1 MSNSRIVADRL
12 DEDERRKLNL
22 PRQGE
27 TWFVTES
34 GLYAVIVRSDKPN
47 ARKFRKWVTSEVLP
61 SIRKTGSYNKP
72 MTTARKLY
80 AFLEMD
86 KSHYSRWVKANI
98 VDNEFATENED
109 YFYSPSMANESSR
122 GNFADDYKLT
132 AHFAKKLSMKGNGE
146 KAEEARE
153 YFTHL
158 EERMK
163 QKVIDLNQLSPELQ
177 MFQKIFNSVAEQQLE
192 QKRQAEQLNH
202 VEQRVESIREVVALD
217 TTSWR
222 DDTGNILRK
231 ISMELGGGQAYSQVR
246 AESYELLS
254 KRMGVNL
261 KQRLTNKRRRMA
273 DEGICKSTR
282 DKLSYVDIIAEDKK
296 LIEGYTAIVKEMAI
310 RYGVGKD

>member
-1 MSNSRIVADRL
+1 MNDLETTKMQTPIEIAL
-12 DEDERRKLNL
+12 GIDEN
-22 PRQGE
+22 G
-27 TWFVTES
+27 
-34 GLYAVIVRSDKPN
+34 
-47 ARKFRKWVTSEVLP
+47 
-61 SIRKTGSYNKP
+61 
-72 MTTARKLY
+72 MTTAKKLY
-80 AFLEMD
+80 EFLEMD
-86 KSHYSRWVKANI
+86 SRNYSRWCKSNI
-98 VDNEFATENED
+98 TENEFAEENVD
-109 YFYSPSMANESSR
+109 YWAFFINEEW
-122 GNFADDYKLT
+122 GGQATTDYKLT
-132 AHFAKKLSMKGNGE
+132 AHFAKKLSMKGNGA
-146 KAEEARE
+146 KAEEARD
-153 YFTHL
+153 YFTTL
-158 EERMK
+158 EERVK

-202 VEQRVESIREVVALD
+202 VERRVESIREVVALD

>member
-1 MSNSRIVADRL
+1 MNELETSKMQTPIEIAL
-12 DEDERRKLNL
+12 GIDEN
-22 PRQGE
+22 G
-27 TWFVTES
+27 
-34 GLYAVIVRSDKPN
+34 
-47 ARKFRKWVTSEVLP
+47 
-61 SIRKTGSYNKP
+61 

-80 AFLEMD
+80 EFLELD
-86 KSHYSRWVKANI
+86 SRNYSRWCKSNI
-98 VDNEFATENED
+98 VENEFAEENVD
-109 YFYSPSMANESSR
+109 YWAFVIDEER
-122 GNFADDYKLT
+122 NFNPNPTTDYKLT
-132 AHFAKKLSMKGNGE
+132 AHFAKKLSMKGNGA
-146 KAEEARE
+146 KAEEARN
-153 YFTHL
+153 YFTTL
-158 EERMK
+158 EERVK

-296 LIEGYTAIVKEMAI
+296 LVEGYMAIVKEMAI
-310 RYGVGKD
+310 KYGVGKEF

>member
-1 MSNSRIVADRL
+1 MNELLESTKMKTPIEIAL
-12 DEDERRKLNL
+12 GIDEN
-22 PRQGE
+22 G
-27 TWFVTES
+27 
-34 GLYAVIVRSDKPN
+34 
-47 ARKFRKWVTSEVLP
+47 
-61 SIRKTGSYNKP
+61 

-80 AFLEMD
+80 AFLELD
-86 KSHYSRWVKANI
+86 SRNYSRWCKSNI
-98 VDNEFATENED
+98 TENEFAEENVD
-109 YFYSPSMANESSR
+109 YFYSSSMKSEQGR
-122 GNFADDYKLT
+122 GNFAEDYKLT

-146 KAEEARE
+146 RAEQARE
-153 YFTHL
+153 YFTTL
-158 EERMK
+158 EERVK
-163 QKVIDLNQLSPELQ
+163 QKVVDLNQLSPELQ

-192 QKRQAEQLNH
+192 QKRQAEQINH

-273 DEGICKSTR
+273 DEGICKSAR

-296 LIEGYTAIVKEMAI
+296 LVEGYTAIVKEMAI
-310 RYGVGKD
+310 RYGVGKE

>member
-1 MSNSRIVADRL
+1 L
-12 DEDERRKLNL
+12 DFFIAKNPERRRMNDL
-22 PRQGE
+22 E
-27 TWFVTES
+27 TTKMQTPIEIALGVDEN
-34 GLYAVIVRSDKPN
+34 G
-47 ARKFRKWVTSEVLP
+47 
-61 SIRKTGSYNKP
+61 

-80 AFLEMD
+80 AFLELTQGQF
-86 KSHYSRWVKANI
+86 SRWAKSNI
-98 VDNEFATENED
+98 VDNEFAVENED
-109 YFYSPSMANESSR
+109 FWRFDINVETPTGGIVKR
-122 GNFADDYKLT
+122 DDYKLT

-158 EERMK
+158 EERVK

>member
-1 MSNSRIVADRL
+1 MNELLESTKMQTPIEIAL
-12 DEDERRKLNL
+12 GIDEN
-22 PRQGE
+22 G
-27 TWFVTES
+27 
-34 GLYAVIVRSDKPN
+34 
-47 ARKFRKWVTSEVLP
+47 
-61 SIRKTGSYNKP
+61 

-80 AFLEMD
+80 SYLELAQGQF
-86 KSHYSRWVKANI
+86 SRWAKSNI

-109 YFYSPSMANESSR
+109 YWRFDIDVEMPTGGIVKR
-122 GNFADDYKLT
+122 DDYKLT

-146 KAEEARE
+146 RAEQARE
-153 YFTHL
+153 YFTTL
-158 EERMK
+158 EERVK
-163 QKVIDLNQLSPELQ
+163 QKVVDLNQLSPELQ

-192 QKRQAEQLNH
+192 QKRQAEQINH

>member
-1 MSNSRIVADRL
+1 MNEVETGKMQTPIEIAL
-12 DEDERRKLNL
+12 GIDEN
-22 PRQGE
+22 G
-27 TWFVTES
+27 
-34 GLYAVIVRSDKPN
+34 
-47 ARKFRKWVTSEVLP
+47 
-61 SIRKTGSYNKP
+61 
-72 MTTARKLY
+72 MTTAKKLY
-80 AFLEMD
+80 EFLELD
-86 KSHYSRWVKANI
+86 SRNYSRWCKNNI
-98 VDNEFATENED
+98 TENEFAEENID
-109 YFYSPSMANESSR
+109 YWAFVIDEER
-122 GNFADDYKLT
+122 NFNPNPTTDYKLT
-132 AHFAKKLSMKGNGE
+132 AHFAKKLSMKGNGA
-146 KAEEARE
+146 KAEEARD
-153 YFTHL
+153 YFTTL
-158 EERMK
+158 EERVK

>member
-1 MSNSRIVADRL
+1 MNDLETTKMQTPIEIAL
-12 DEDERRKLNL
+12 GIDEN
-22 PRQGE
+22 G
-27 TWFVTES
+27 
-34 GLYAVIVRSDKPN
+34 
-47 ARKFRKWVTSEVLP
+47 
-61 SIRKTGSYNKP
+61 
-72 MTTARKLY
+72 MTTAKKLY
-80 AFLEMD
+80 EFLELD
-86 KSHYSRWVKANI
+86 SRNYSRWCKNNI
-98 VDNEFATENED
+98 TENEFAEENVD
-109 YFYSPSMANESSR
+109 YWAFVIDEER
-122 GNFADDYKLT
+122 NFNPNPTTDYKLT
-132 AHFAKKLSMKGNGE
+132 AHFAKKLSMKGNGV
-146 KAEEARE
+146 KAEEARD
-153 YFTHL
+153 YFTTL
-158 EERMK
+158 EERVK